1 MGFARARMLALLVL
15 AVLAVGVGLL
25 VYDRFLAGPPER
37 SGAERL
43 ALGRALY
50 DAHCAA
56 CHGAD
61 LEGQANW
68 RKRGADGLLPAPP
81 HDETGHTWHHPDQQL
96 FIMTKLGTAALLGAD
111 YETAMTGFGD
121 RLGDGE
127 IRAVLA
133 YIKSRWPEKIR
144 RRQAEISARAAQ
156 GQ

>member
-1 MGFARARMLALLVL
+1 MGFARGRLLVLLVL
-15 AVLAVGVGLL
+15 AVLAVGAGLL
-25 VYDRFLAGPPER
+25 IYDRFLAVPPER

-61 LEGQANW
+61 LEGEANW
-68 RKRGADGLLPAPP
+68 RQRKPDGLLPAPP
-81 HDETGHTWHHPDQQL
+81 HDETGHTWHHPDPQL
-96 FIMTKLGTAALLGAD
+96 FFMTKFGTAALLGAD
-111 YETAMTGFGD
+111 YETVMTGFGD
-121 RLGDGE
+121 RLDDGE

-133 YIKSRWPEKIR
+133 YIKSRWPENIR